1 MGWPLPVT
9 QPIILFIT
17 NEIVNGIFFLFF
29 FFFFLITE
37 HYFSE
42 QYGLT
47 AGRQLIFGPWSCSAD
62 PLWFASIHLFY
73 SPRCVGCWPSEE
85 SGSWATASGSE
96 RSSSDGVNT
105 HSLNT
110 TDTSRKHQ
118 PDLHYVDL
126 IDPTYAWWWGC
137 GGGRKSVNYET

>member
-29 FFFFLITE
+29 FFFFFLITE

-47 AGRQLIFGPWSCSAD
+47 AGSQLIFGPWSCSAD

-126 IDPTYAWWWGC
+126 IDPTYAWWWGV
-137 GGGRKSVNYET
+137 GGGKV